1 MDIHSKGGGI
11 GYTVSCTRQAT
22 EEELYTS
29 LSRRLSAMLK
39 NGTTL
44 VEAKSGYGL
53 NKEHEVKMLKVIERA
68 RREHVIDVSSTYC
81 GAHSIPR
88 YNIHGIYRKRG
99 MFCGESFAH
108 GTYILK
114 PTEKFAVQPNF
125 IIKA

>member
-22 EEELYTS
+22 EEELYAS
-29 LSRRLSAMLK
+29 LSSRLNTMLK

-68 RREHVIDVSSTYC
+68 RREHVIGISNTYC

-88 YNIHGIYRKRG
+88 YKI
-99 MFCGESFAH
+99 C
-108 GTYILK
+108 GTYHA
-114 PTEKFAVQPNF
+114 KFY
-125 IIKA
+125 